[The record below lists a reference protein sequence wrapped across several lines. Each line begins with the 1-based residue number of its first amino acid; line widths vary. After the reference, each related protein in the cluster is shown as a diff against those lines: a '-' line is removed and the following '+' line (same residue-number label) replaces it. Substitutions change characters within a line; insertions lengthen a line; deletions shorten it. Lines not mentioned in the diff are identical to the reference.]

1 MEKFRLILKKI
12 QQLETILAVL
22 LFAFIVT
29 IIALQIFVRYLFGK
43 PFPWAEELAS
53 LLLIYLTFL
62 TADIVYKQKAHI
74 SINYFVNFFSERTKA
89 FIAIAIYIFIGIF
102 IVVLI
107 PKCIAL
113 LKMQFGH
120 FTAAVL
126 TLPKSFWSLP
136 VPIAFGSMLL
146 TTVYF
151 ISEEFQKLL
160 SK

>member
-1 MEKFRLILKKI
+1 M
-12 QQLETILAVL
+12 
-22 LFAFIVT
+22 LFGFIVT

-107 PKCIAL
+107 PKCISL